1 MNLKKSLISTLI
13 ISLIAL
19 VAWEMYWRSK
29 GYFPDLDDDKF
40 LWAKT
45 RSKVDNAGSND
56 IVFVG
61 SSRILFD
68 LQVHQWEKQTGI
80 QPIQLANAG
89 ASPLPVFHDIVENT
103 DFKGTLVVG
112 VTPPLFFSTTYPMAP
127 PWDRAASRSKFYKD
141 QTYAQQL
148 NYSLSIPL
156 QNTFAFISN
165 DEEEWYDDINLKALL
180 KTIKLPKRTAN
191 PNMPPF
197 YRFQDID
204 INRNVRMKQ
213 KVVTDTAFANSIKT
227 VWHFFMSADIP
238 PPDKEG
244 TIAFFLKDLE
254 KFKTRG
260 GKVILVR
267 LPSSGF
273 FHDLETNG
281 LPRKDFWDELVKK
294 AAVPAYYYS
303 DYKELSGFD
312 TPEWSHLSGPDATI
326 FTERFVKILLKD
338 KVITNAKSN

>member
-1 MNLKKSLISTLI
+1 MNLKKSLIITGILS
-13 ISLIAL
+13 SLAIGG
-19 VAWEMYWRSK
+19 WELFWRSK
-29 GYFPDLDDDKF
+29 GYFPDLDDDKY

-45 RSKVDNAGSND
+45 RGKVNNTSSEDV
-56 IVFVG
+56 VFVG
-61 SSRILFD
+61 SSRVLFD
-68 LQVHQWEKQTGI
+68 IQVHQWEKQTGK

-89 ASPLPVFHDIVENT
+89 ASPIPVFHDIVENT
-103 DFKGTLVVG
+103 DFKGTVLVG
-112 VTPPLFFSTTYPMAP
+112 VTPGLFFSTTYPEAP
-127 PWDRAASRSKFYKD
+127 PWKRAASRAKFYKD
-141 QTYAQQL
+141 QTYAQKL

-156 QNTFAFISN
+156 QNTFAFISA

-180 KTIKLPKRTAN
+180 KTIELPKRTDN
-191 PNMPPF
+191 PSMPPF

-204 INRNVRMKQ
+204 IHRNVRMKQ
-213 KVVTDTAFANSIKT
+213 KVVTDTAFANTVKT
-227 VWHFFMSADIP
+227 VWKFFVSGDIP

-244 TIAFFLKDLE
+244 TMAFFLKDLE
-254 KFKTRG
+254 KFKARG

-281 LPRKDFWDELVKK
+281 LPRKDFWDVLVKK
-294 AAVPAYYYS
+294 ANVPAYYYS

-326 FTERFVKILLKD
+326 FTERFVKILLED
-338 KVITNAKSN
+338 KVITNVKIN